1 MGESE
6 QTVSIDLT
14 IQGMSC
20 EGCVERVR
28 RALAG
33 AEGLERVDV
42 QLGRARLEFY
52 PQVTTAEALRGKI
65 AALGYTIPGP
75 PKRRN
80 LFGRFLDRM
89 IETNEK
95 TFGNERLDCCTMKK
109 R

>member
-1 MGESE
+1 MDASE
-6 QTVSIDLT
+6 QTVSIDVT

-20 EGCVERVR
+20 EGCVQRVR
-28 RALAG
+28 AALAVV
-33 AEGLERVDV
+33 AGLERADV
-42 QLGRARLEFY
+42 QLGKARLEFY
-52 PQVTTAEALRGKI
+52 PIVVTTETLRGII

-95 TFGNERLDCCTMKK
+95 TFGSERLDCCTMKK